1 MIPYLHLGPITV
13 GTFGLFMWL
22 GFVGAF
28 ILWRKDLERRNL
40 RADVHTMVAWIAL
53 AGVVGAKLYH
63 VLERP
68 ADLMADPVGELF
80 SRTGFAWFG
89 GFIGGII
96 AMILLARH
104 YRVSILA
111 LMDSAAPAAA
121 LGYAI
126 GRIGCIT
133 SGDGDYGRP
142 TSLPWGMSFPP
153 PALDPSGPY
162 CLQYGLPETCKMH
175 PTPIYELLAGIVICS
190 ILWRIGKDKP
200 VGFVTGCFFVLSGL
214 SRFLVEFIRLNP
226 RIYWGMS
233 NAQVA
238 SLASIAVGL
247 VLLLLVTRSQRVH
260 PAPASA
266 S

>member
-1 MIPYLHLGPITV
+1 LLPYLHLGPITI

-22 GFVGAF
+22 AFVAAF
-28 ILWRKDLERRNL
+28 FLWRKDLERRNI
-40 RADVHTMVAWIAL
+40 RADVHMMVAWIAI

-68 ADLMADPVGELF
+68 ADLMADPSGEVF

-89 GFIGGII
+89 GFIGGVI
-96 AMILLARH
+96 AMVLLARR
-104 YRVSILA
+104 YRVPILA

-142 TSLPWGMSFPP
+142 TSLPWGLSFPP

-175 PTPIYELLAGIVICS
+175 PTPIYELLVGIVICVL
-190 ILWRIGKDKP
+190 LWRIRKNRP
-200 VGFVTGCFFVLSGL
+200 AGFVTGWFFVLSGL
-214 SRFLVEFIRLNP
+214 ARFLVEFIRLNP

-238 SLASIAVGL
+238 SLASIVIG
-247 VLLLLVTRSQRVH
+247 VLLLFHVTRTERAH
-260 PAPASA
+260 PAPSSA
-266 S
+266 F